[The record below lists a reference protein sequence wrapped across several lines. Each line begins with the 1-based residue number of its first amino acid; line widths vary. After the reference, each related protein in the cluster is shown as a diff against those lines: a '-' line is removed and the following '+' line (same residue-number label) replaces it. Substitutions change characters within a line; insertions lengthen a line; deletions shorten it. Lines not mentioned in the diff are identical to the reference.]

1 MVEVV
6 CSAVDVNCVVVVVSV
21 GGAVVVS
28 RVSVV
33 AVFAVTVVDSLV
45 AGVGEIVDSG
55 VCVSLAVVVNGVS
68 VVAEQNSSNCCVTCM
83 QNCVVAEL
91 DVTAM
96 YVVKTVEDWA
106 LLVVGRDVVAVCI
119 VVLCSVVVDC

>member
-1 MVEVV
+1 MVV

-28 RVSVV
+28 RVLVV

-45 AGVGEIVDSG
+45 SGVGEIVDSG

-68 VVAEQNSSNCCVTCM
+68 VVAEQNSSSCCVTCM

-96 YVVKTVEDWA
+96 CVVKTVEDWA
-106 LLVVGRDVVAVCI
+106 LLVVGRDVVADCI
-119 VVLCSVVVDC
+119 EVLCSVVVDC